1 MGGIINDS
9 NLKFALFDL
18 NTEKCSTKNNKLEN
32 EGEVVHQRGRI
43 ILERKNFK
51 SWDDPYKVTRDE
63 NLIVKNMVFL
73 SVIEKTRVIKPQL
86 KIIKF
91 KIKTITSSFI

>member
-1 MGGIINDS
+1 MS
-9 NLKFALFDL
+9 LKTKERWFIKGEGLFWSGKTL
-18 NTEKCSTKNNKLEN
+18 KVE
-32 EGEVVHQRGRI
+32 
-43 ILERKNFK
+43 
-51 SWDDPYKVTRDE
+51 VTRDE